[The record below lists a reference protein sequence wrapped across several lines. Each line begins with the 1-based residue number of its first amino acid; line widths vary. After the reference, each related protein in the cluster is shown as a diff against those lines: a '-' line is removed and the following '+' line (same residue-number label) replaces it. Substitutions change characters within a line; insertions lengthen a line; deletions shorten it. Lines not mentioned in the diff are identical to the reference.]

1 MAIGRP
7 FHKGQSGNPGG
18 RPKIMGEVREAARA
32 YTKAAIDTL
41 VANLKDENGHV
52 RNAAAIAL
60 LDRAYGKPPQAIV
73 GDDEFDAVKLVG
85 EVRWKGE

>member
-18 RPKIMGEVREAARA
+18 RPKIMVEVRELARKNSPEA
-32 YTKAAIDTL
+32 MQTL

-52 RNAAAIAL
+52 RNAAAIAI

-73 GDDEFDAVKLVG
+73 GDDELDPVKLIG
-85 EVRWKGE
+85 EVRWKSE